1 MAPAPFDHV
10 KGRASLADVA
20 KLIKGGKAKRIVL
33 ATGAGISTSAGIPD
47 FRSPGTGLYD
57 NLQEYDV
64 RDRSGH
70 DRGAALILA
79 AASSAGDLRDQL
91 LHRATSSVRLAAAQ
105 R

>member
-64 RDRSGH
+64 RGPGREL
-70 DRGAALILA
+70 GAALILA
-79 AASSAGDLRDQL
+79 AASSAGDFRDRL

>member
-64 RDRSGH
+64 RGPEL
-70 DRGAALILA
+70 GAALILA
-79 AASSAGDLRDQL
+79 AASSASDFRGRL